1 MIIAGA
7 ILLLVA
13 SATGM
18 SLAIGL
24 VHRWIPRQPS
34 PLRAVDVAVA
44 AGLGA
49 AIAGIAAA
57 AGKAAT
63 RLDPTWPS
71 FEAAGARSPFL
82 AGALDPISGWI
93 VGTALLL
100 LILAFVEVAAR
111 GWTRW
116 RLPLSAGLLVAGLVL
131 AGTDG
136 AETVPRW
143 LAAGAVTGLLLWLA
157 YVVVLR
163 RHLAL
168 LPVAAGAMSF
178 LSIVREGMLGAFPG
192 ALTGALTAGLLV
204 LVAGVLWSR
213 LLTADSQTA
222 SS

>member
-1 MIIAGA
+1 
-7 ILLLVA
+7 V
-13 SATGM
+13 
-18 SLAIGL
+18 
-24 VHRWIPRQPS
+24 
-34 PLRAVDVAVA
+34 
-44 AGLGA
+44 
-49 AIAGIAAA
+49 
-57 AGKAAT
+57 
-63 RLDPTWPS
+63 
-71 FEAAGARSPFL
+71 
-82 AGALDPISGWI
+82 
-93 VGTALLL
+93 
-100 LILAFVEVAAR
+100 
-111 GWTRW
+111 
-116 RLPLSAGLLVAGLVL
+116 PLSAGLLVAGLVL

-136 AETVPRW
+136 AETVARW